1 MAIIKFGLAVSD
13 IRGSVAGTTFSSGT
27 YGAYA
32 RRKAVPTN
40 TNTINQ
46 GNKRAAFATLSSS
59 WRGLTYEQRQTWIT
73 QAPNYT
79 RVNAFGDNVPLTGQS
94 LFMRANLNLIAAE
107 QATINECLPPV
118 ELAGPACT
126 GVDFDLTAGTLEFLQ
141 VGAVPANV
149 AYLLRASNVT
159 SAGKK
164 YVSKSELRLMKALPP
179 ATTLADQDIAGEWQS
194 QFGSS
199 MPNGLAGSGV
209 SMQIVAVS
217 TITGQT
223 VAGVTT
229 LAIAH
234 V

>member
-40 TNTINQ
+40 TNTPAQ
-46 GNKRAAFATLSSS
+46 GLVKSDFATLSSS
-59 WRGLTYEQRQTWIT
+59 WRGLTPEQRETWIT

-94 LFMRANLNLIAAE
+94 LFMRANLNLIAAGL
-107 QATINECLPPV
+107 ATIVECLPPV
-118 ELAGPACT
+118 ELAAPIVSGM
-126 GVDFDLTAGTLEFLQ
+126 DFDLTAGTLEFLQ
-141 VGAVPANV
+141 VGPVPNAV
-149 AYLLRASNVT
+149 AYILKAGNAT

-164 YVSKSELRLMKALPP
+164 YASKSSLRNMKTLAP
-179 ATTLADQDIAGEWQS
+179 ATALADQNIAAEWQTI
-194 QFGSS
+194 FGSS
-199 MPNGLAGSGV
+199 MPTGLAGSGV
-209 SMQIVAVS
+209 RMQITAVS
-217 TITGQT
+217 ATTGQSLNS
-223 VAGVTT
+223 AILG
-229 LAIAH
+229 AIAH